1 MSETITKTVDET
13 RAAYR
18 RWLEKRGLASA
29 KQIKASKRTL
39 ERNAKRK
46 GKK

>member
-18 RWLEKRGLASA
+18 RWLEKRGLATPKS
-29 KQIKASKRTL
+29 IKNSKRTQ